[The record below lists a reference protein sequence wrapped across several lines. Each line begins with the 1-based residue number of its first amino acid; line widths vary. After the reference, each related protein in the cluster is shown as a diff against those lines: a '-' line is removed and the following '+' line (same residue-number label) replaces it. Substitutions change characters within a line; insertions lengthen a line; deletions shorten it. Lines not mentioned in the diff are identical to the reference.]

1 MAERVAS
8 GLAEPKGVSVGVSVS
23 SGGGGADDIFL
34 SPRVIDRAAFE
45 SYSARLR
52 ELIDSVGAQR
62 AELASTAA
70 QAAETHK
77 GLSELGG
84 KNRESLDLATK
95 LLKTLTQKTGEVESM
110 LSRAES
116 VAQTAAK
123 FEQEAERII
132 GARVSAL
139 EKRMAES
146 MESFARQLQAQADA
160 RTKEFAKGLEEM
172 KVARDSIKKQVDTNV
187 VACVTALREACEQAE
202 LLVGHRA
209 ATSKDAASRTPTA
222 GSLGD
227 LVRRASEAAERSELA
242 LKGFEQIEKQADAS
256 VQRLSES
263 LNGSVEFMD
272 RAAKQKE
279 AVIESLQSALA
290 AADEAQ
296 KNLTERAADAARVFK
311 PISELR
317 RNAEETASR
326 LQALVNQAETVHSG
340 GAEVTAGLHDL
351 IERTEAAAER
361 LAPWKPVLLDGA
373 GELELPQA
381 ISELIGQIRAEVAT
395 DLSKMA
401 AAMNLIASRAS
412 AGSAPARKPTTQRA
426 ESADPKPQA

>member
-1 MAERVAS
+1 MAVAERVAT
-8 GLAEPKGVSVGVSVS
+8 GLAEPKSVGVGVTMS
-23 SGGGGADDIFL
+23 SGAGGADEIFL

-52 ELIDSVGAQR
+52 ELIDSVSAQR
-62 AELASTAA
+62 AELATTAA

-95 LLKTLTQKTGEVESM
+95 LLRTLSQKTGDVESM
-110 LSRAES
+110 LSRAE
-116 VAQTAAK
+116 VIAQSAAK
-123 FEQEAERII
+123 FEQEADRII

-146 MESFARQLQAQADA
+146 MEGFARQLQSQVDA
-160 RTKEFAKGLEEM
+160 KAREFTKSLEEL
-172 KVARDSIKKQVDTNV
+172 KVARESIKKQVDTNV
-187 VACVTALREACEQAE
+187 VASVTALREACEKAE

-209 ATSKDAASRTPTA
+209 ATTKDAAGRTPTA

-227 LVRRASEAAERSELA
+227 LVRRASEAAERSEAA
-242 LKGFEQIEKQADAS
+242 LKGFNEIEQRADAS

-263 LNGSVEFMD
+263 LNGSIEFMD
-272 RAAKQKE
+272 RAAKHKD
-279 AVIESLQSALA
+279 ALVESLQTALA
-290 AADEAQ
+290 ASEEAQ
-296 KNLTERAADAARVFK
+296 KNLTERATDAARIFK

-317 RNAEETASR
+317 RNAEETAAR
-326 LQALVNQAETVHSG
+326 LQALVNQAETAQSG
-340 GAEVTAGLHDL
+340 GATITHELREL
-351 IERTEAAAER
+351 IGRTEAAADR
-361 LAPWKPVLLDGA
+361 LAPWRPVLLDGA
-373 GELELPQA
+373 GELDLPPA
-381 ISELIGQIRAEVAT
+381 ICELIDRIRAEVST

-412 AGSAPARKPTTQRA
+412 QGGGASRRAPAPLVQIEA
-426 ESADPKPQA
+426 QGA

>member
-1 MAERVAS
+1 MVDRVAT
-8 GLAEPKGVSVGVSVS
+8 GLAEPKNMGVGVTMS
-23 SGGGGADDIFL
+23 SGGSGSDEIFL

-45 SYSARLR
+45 SYAARLR

-70 QAAETHK
+70 AAAETHK
-77 GLSELGG
+77 GLAELGG

-95 LLKTLTQKTGEVESM
+95 LLRTLSQKTSDVESM
-110 LSRAES
+110 LARAE
-116 VAQTAAK
+116 VIAQTAAK
-123 FEQEAERII
+123 FEVEAERVI

-146 MESFARQLQAQADA
+146 MESFARQLQSQVDA
-160 RTKEFAKGLEEM
+160 KAREFAKSLEEM
-172 KVARDSIKKQVDTNV
+172 KVAREAIKKQVDTNV
-187 VACVTALREACEQAE
+187 VASVAALREACERAE

-209 ATSKDAASRTPTA
+209 ATSKEASTRTPTA

-227 LVRRASEAAERSELA
+227 LLRRASEAAERSEA
-242 LKGFEQIEKQADAS
+242 AIKGFTDIEQRADAS

-272 RAAKQKE
+272 RAAKQKD
-279 AVIESLQSALA
+279 AVIEALREA
-290 AADEAQ
+290 LGASEEAQ
-296 KNLTERAADAARVFK
+296 KNLTERAADAARIFK

-317 RNAEETASR
+317 RNAEETAAK
-326 LQALVNQAETVHSG
+326 LQSLVNQCETANTG
-340 GAEVTAGLHDL
+340 GSTVASELREL

-361 LAPWKPVLLDGA
+361 LAPWRPVLLDGA
-373 GELELPQA
+373 GELELPAA
-381 ISELIGQIRAEVAT
+381 ISDLIGQMRAEIAT

-401 AAMNLIASRAS
+401 AAMNLIASRATQSAS
-412 AGSAPARKPTTQRA
+412 AGRKHVARPAPGSTPEA
-426 ESADPKPQA
+426 